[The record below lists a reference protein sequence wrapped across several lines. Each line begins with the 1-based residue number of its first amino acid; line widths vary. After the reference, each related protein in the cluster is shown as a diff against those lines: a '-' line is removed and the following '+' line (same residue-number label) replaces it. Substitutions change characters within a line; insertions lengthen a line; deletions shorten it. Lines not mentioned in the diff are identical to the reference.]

1 MYSEDEWLALSG
13 IQHYA
18 FCPRQWALIHIEQQW
33 SENVLT
39 IQGDLAHKRAHNKT
53 ISEKRGDTLTVRGL
67 EVCSCTLGLVG
78 QCDVVEF
85 QKDNDGIALCGEEGF
100 WRVAPVEYKNG
111 RSKQIEADRMQLCA
125 QAICLEEMLCCQ
137 INEAYLYYHKTRS
150 RERVE
155 LSPELRDSTQKA
167 ANEMH
172 KLFKRTC
179 IPSIRK
185 KSACQSCSIKNSC
198 LPSMSQR
205 ETVKEYVTRRM
216 AETQ

>member
-13 IQHYA
+13 IQHYG

-53 ISEKRGDTLTVRGL
+53 IREKRGDTLTVRGL
-67 EVCSCTLGLVG
+67 EVHSYTLGLVG

-85 QKDNDGIALCGEEGF
+85 QKDNDGIALCGEEGL

-111 RSKQIEADRMQLCA
+111 RSKRIEADRMQLCA

-137 INEAYLYYHKTRS
+137 ISGAYLYYHKTRS
-150 RERVE
+150 RELVE
-155 LSPELRDSTQKA
+155 LSPELRNSTQNA
-167 ANEMH
+167 ADEMH
-172 KLFKRTC
+172 KLFKRMC
-179 IPSIRK
+179 IPSIKK
-185 KSACQSCSIKNSC
+185 KSACQSCSIKNEC

-216 AETQ
+216 ADI